1 MGEGGTKNGRGE
13 RESGRELHNAA
24 LHNLYSNIM
33 VKEGKANYEA
43 WHSFEG
49 RAHTFRNIRH

>member
-1 MGEGGTKNGRGE
+1 
-13 RESGRELHNAA
+13 
-24 LHNLYSNIM
+24 M